1 MSTTYR
7 YVLPVEQTEWKF
19 DGKTETCF
27 TWEYDEPREALL
39 QLYAKGKKQQWDA
52 AERID
57 WSLDLDPENPMML
70 DDRVVHIFGTELWD
84 RMNEKER
91 RRVRHHLQAS
101 TISQFMHGEQGAL
114 IATAKIVQTVPELD
128 SKFYAA
134 TQVIDE
140 ARHVE
145 AYSRLLHEKF
155 ELAYPITP
163 GLKALLDDG
172 LSDSR
177 WDMTYLTM
185 QILIEGLALA
195 AFQRIRDQAQSPLA
209 AAVNAYVMQDEARH
223 VAFGRLA
230 LRDFYP
236 QLSDAER
243 KEREDFV
250 VTACWH
256 MRDRFNQRE
265 VWERLGLPVEEC
277 LRIVD
282 GSETMKV
289 FRSRIF
295 SRIVPTVKDIGLW
308 GRRCSR
314 PSRRWV
320 RSNSLVSTP
329 ALYWKTTPASLRSS
343 MRRPDGAG
351 RPQASSYSGSPNTSS
366 GSKSPRTGWKPS
378 EISGRGQIRAKALD
392 TRIGRSSRL
401 VRPSIREARFT
412 AGPITVKSSRSEAPT
427 FP

>member
-7 YVLPVEQTEWKF
+7 YVLPVEQIEWKF
-19 DGKTETCF
+19 DGNTETFF

-70 DDRVVHIFGTELWD
+70 DDRVIQIYGTDIWN
-84 RMNEKER
+84 RMTEKEHC
-91 RRVRHHLQAS
+91 RVRHHLQAS
-101 TISQFMHGEQGAL
+101 QISQFMHGEQGAL
-114 IATAKIVQTVPELD
+114 IATAKIVQTVPDLD

-134 TQVIDE
+134 TQVMDE

-163 GLKALLDDG
+163 GLKALLEDG

-195 AFQRIRDQAQSPLA
+195 AFQRIRDQSKNPLA
-209 AAVNAYVMQDEARH
+209 SAVNAYVMQDEARH

-236 QLSDAER
+236 QLTDAER
-243 KEREDFV
+243 KEREDFA

-277 LRIVD
+277 LAIVD
-282 GSETMKV
+282 QSEAMRV

-308 GRRCSR
+308 GPQVQEAFAAMGAIEFAS
-314 PSRRWV
+314 V
-320 RSNSLVSTP
+320 DAG
-329 ALYWKTTPASLRSS
+329 ALLENDARVAE
-343 MRRPDGAG
+343 DF
-351 RPQASSYSGSPNTSS
+351 
-366 GSKSPRTGWKPS
+366 
-378 EISGRGQIRAKALD
+378 D
-392 TRIGRSSRL
+392 TRMR
-401 VRPSIREARFT
+401 ARD
-412 AGPITVKSSRSEAPT
+412 AASAIA
-427 FP
+427 